1 MTSQDLVHQICHFIR
16 EEIEIAT
23 GDHTHCK
30 GCELRVES
38 PYGPGTPGCVLRAQ
52 RLIALVRESRDEPRG
67 ECICPTCGLRHGG
80 SNVDGG
86 F

>member
-1 MTSQDLVHQICHFIR
+1 MTREKIYQTALEQIESHLCANDFRAGVSAMQI
-16 EEIEIAT
+16 IAS
-23 GDHTHCK
+23 K
-30 GCELRVES
+30 ALAAAE
-38 PYGPGTPGCVLRAQ
+38 
-52 RLIALVRESRDEPRG
+52 RLPHEPRG

>member
-1 MTSQDLVHQICHFIR
+1 MTNPMSEVLGVGIMSGNVVNVHVKD
-16 EEIEIAT
+16 AYAAV
-23 GDHTHCK
+23 
-30 GCELRVES
+30 RVRDYIS
-38 PYGPGTPGCVLRAQ
+38 
-52 RLIALVRESRDEPRG
+52 ALVLSPVEQPK

>member
-1 MTSQDLVHQICHFIR
+1 MKWF
-16 EEIEIAT
+16 
-23 GDHTHCK
+23 
-30 GCELRVES
+30 RVEVS
-38 PYGPGTPGCVLRAQ
+38 D
-52 RLIALVRESRDEPRG
+52 REGQVVAIESEMLAGRDIGDSERETIECAIENLMGFVGVKYRG